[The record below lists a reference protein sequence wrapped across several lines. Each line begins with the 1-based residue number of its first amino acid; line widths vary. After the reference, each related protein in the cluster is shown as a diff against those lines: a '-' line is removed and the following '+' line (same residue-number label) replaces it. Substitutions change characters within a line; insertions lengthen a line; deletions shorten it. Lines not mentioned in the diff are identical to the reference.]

1 MAFTFG
7 SIARVGAQ
15 SAMAIGQAKATS
27 QGLDKDS
34 GNALAITSMLDDDES
49 SNLVGNLLSS
59 NKKKTNTIGAQN
71 QQQNLYQANKDILG
85 GLFSLKA

>member
-7 SIARVGAQ
+7 AIARVGAQ
-15 SAMAIGQAKATS
+15 SAMAIGQAKAAS
-27 QGLDKDS
+27 QGLDEDS
-34 GNALAITSMLDDDES
+34 GNALAVTSMLDDDNS

-59 NKKKTNTIGAQN
+59 NKKKNNTIGAQN

-85 GLFSLKA
+85 GLFSFKA